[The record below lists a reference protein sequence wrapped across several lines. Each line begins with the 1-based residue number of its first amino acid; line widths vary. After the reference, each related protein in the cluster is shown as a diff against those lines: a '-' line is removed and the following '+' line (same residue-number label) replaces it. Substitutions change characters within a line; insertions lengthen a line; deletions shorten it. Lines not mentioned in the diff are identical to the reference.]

1 MEQSIDVHVRGA
13 LSSKPAACRCVVDQW
28 DGQTDGRTKG
38 RTYRRSSVS
47 QTLLCRILF
56 GRRQQFSTCATAAA
70 ASDVIEMNVS
80 TVDVIMTSAD
90 VIHQDGDHYSIW
102 TTRMNEVHLLPFTI
116 VQISLAK
123 NFRLKYKTIR

>member
-1 MEQSIDVHVRGA
+1 
-13 LSSKPAACRCVVDQW
+13 
-28 DGQTDGRTKG
+28 
-38 RTYRRSSVS
+38 
-47 QTLLCRILF
+47 
-56 GRRQQFSTCATAAA
+56 
-70 ASDVIEMNVS
+70 MNVS

-102 TTRMNEVHLLPFTI
+102 TTRMNEVHLLPFTT